1 MNDMSDS
8 NKNNSEQ
15 RMQFDSKQKWSFGMG
30 SFAQWF
36 INSAFNIW
44 IFTFYFTAIGLSTYF
59 IILAYVLWS
68 LWNAINDPFIGYIS
82 DRTNTKYG
90 RRKPF
95 IMIGTIPMLI
105 LEIIVWL
112 PNPGNNWMNFFYL
125 LIMLFC
131 YDTFYTMIALP
142 YDSLFPELYTSVEER
157 SEVNT
162 IKQILSVV
170 GLIFAALVP
179 GLFIDL
185 FGGSQESI
193 GYLINGIVTSIIVG
207 ISLLVSLKWGVI
219 EREEFKLDHRQEFKF
234 FENIKYTLSNKAFQ
248 LYSVMFFLYEYVLL
262 LLGLIMP
269 LFGKYVWGVGEF
281 PTMII
286 LGIMY
291 IVGAASVIIWR
302 KLDLTIG
309 SRKGYMISIVLYFV
323 STLPI
328 MFFQQ
333 YELAII
339 FSLFVGIGFG
349 GMLYFIY
356 LIIAD
361 IIDEDELETGK
372 RREGAYFGVTNFFM
386 RLSMILSIVTVGLVF
401 NMIAWETYDPTIDPK
416 LGLLILFILFPG
428 IALGITLICLYY
440 YPFTKEKVSE
450 IKTKLEKL
458 HEKKLKEVRETK

>member
-1 MNDMSDS
+1 MSNIKKQYIND
-8 NKNNSEQ
+8 K
-15 RMQFDSKQKWSFGMG
+15 MQFGKKQKWAFGMG

-44 IFTFYFTAIGLSTYF
+44 IFTFYFTAIGLSTYY
-59 IILAYVLWS
+59 IMLAYVIWS
-68 LWNAINDPFIGYIS
+68 LWNGINDPLIGYLS

-95 IMIGTIPMLI
+95 IMFATIPLLI
-105 LEIIVWL
+105 LEIVVWL
-112 PNPGNNWMNFFYL
+112 PNPGNNWINFFYL

-131 YDTFYTMIALP
+131 YDTFYTCIALP

-162 IKQILSVV
+162 IKQILSVL
-170 GLIFAALVP
+170 GLIFAALIP
-179 GLFIDL
+179 ALFIDM
-185 FGGSQESI
+185 FGGSSETF

-207 ISLLVSLKWGVI
+207 ISLLISLKWGVR

-234 FENIKYTLSNKAFQ
+234 LENIKYTLKNKAFQ

-269 LFGKYVWGVGEF
+269 LFGKYVWKVGEF
-281 PTMII
+281 DTMII

-291 IVGAASVIIWR
+291 IIGAVSVVIWR
-302 KLDLTIG
+302 KLDLVIG
-309 SRKGYMISIVLYFV
+309 SRKGYAISIVIYFI

-328 MFFQQ
+328 MLFQQ
-333 YELAII
+333 YELAIV
-339 FSLFVGIGFG
+339 FSLFVGVGFG

-361 IIDEDELETGK
+361 IIDEDELKTGK

-386 RLSMILSIVTVGLVF
+386 RLSMILSILTVGFVF
-401 NMIAWETYDPTIDPK
+401 NMTQWEVYDPTIDPRI
-416 LGLLILFILFPG
+416 GLLILFILFPG
-428 IALGITLICLYY
+428 IALGITLLCLYY
-440 YPFTKEKVSE
+440 YPFTKEKVNE
-450 IKTKLEKL
+450 IKEELEELHKEKL
-458 HEKKLKEVRETK
+458 KKVRETQ

>member
-1 MNDMSDS
+1 MSNTK
-8 NKNNSEQ
+8 NKTIDDKI
-15 RMQFDSKQKWSFGMG
+15 QFDNTQKWAFGMG

-44 IFTFYFTAIGLSTYF
+44 IFTFYFTAIGLSTYY
-59 IILAYVLWS
+59 IMLAYVIWS
-68 LWNAINDPFIGYIS
+68 LWNGINDPLIGYLS

-95 IMIGTIPMLI
+95 IMIGVIPMLI
-105 LEIIVWL
+105 LEIVVWL
-112 PNPGNNWMNFFYL
+112 PNPGNNWLNFLYL

-157 SEVNT
+157 SQVNT

-170 GLIFAALVP
+170 GLIFAALIP
-179 GLFIDL
+179 ALFIDM
-185 FGGSQESI
+185 FGGSSETF
-193 GYLINGIVTSIIVG
+193 GYLINKIVTSTIVG
-207 ISLLVSLKWGVI
+207 ISLLVSLKWGVT

-234 FENIKYTLSNKAFQ
+234 FENIKYTLKNRAFQ

-269 LFGKYVWGVGEF
+269 LFGKYVWQVGEF
-281 PTMII
+281 DTMII

-291 IVGAASVIIWR
+291 IIGAVSVVIWR
-302 KLDLTIG
+302 RLDLAIG
-309 SRKGYMISIVLYFV
+309 SRKGYALSIIIYFI

-328 MFFQQ
+328 MLFQQ
-333 YELAII
+333 YELAIV
-339 FSLFVGIGFG
+339 FSLFVGVGFG

-361 IIDEDELETGK
+361 IIDEDELKTGK

-386 RLSMILSIVTVGLVF
+386 RLSMILSILTVGFVF
-401 NMIAWETYDPTIDPK
+401 NMTQWEVYDPTIDPR

-428 IALGITLICLYY
+428 IALSITLICLYY
-440 YPFTKEKVSE
+440 YPLTKEKVNE
-450 IKTKLEKL
+450 IKEELEELHKQKLEK
-458 HEKKLKEVRETK
+458 VRETR

>member
-1 MNDMSDS
+1 MSS
-8 NKNNSEQ
+8 KKNQLMSEET
-15 RMQFDSKQKWSFGMG
+15 RFSKKQKWSFGMG

-59 IILAYVLWS
+59 IILAYVIWS
-68 LWNAINDPFIGYIS
+68 LWNAINDPLIGYLS

-95 IMIGTIPMLI
+95 IMIGTIPILI

-112 PNPGNNWMNFFYL
+112 PNPGNTWMNFLYL

-142 YDSLFPELYTSVEER
+142 FDSLFPELYTSVEER

-162 IKQILSVV
+162 IKQLLSVV

-185 FGGSQESI
+185 FGGSTETF

-207 ISLLVSLKWGVI
+207 ISLIISLKWGVK
-219 EREEFKLDHRQEFKF
+219 EREEFKLDNRQEFKLL
-234 FENIKYTLSNKAFQ
+234 ENLKYTLSNKGFQ
-248 LYSVMFFLYEYVLL
+248 LYSIMFFLYEYTLL

-269 LFGKYVWGVGEF
+269 LFGKYVWDIGEF

-291 IVGAASVIIWR
+291 IIGAISVILWR

-309 SRKGYMISIVLYFV
+309 SRKGYAISIVVYFI

-328 MFFQQ
+328 MFFQV
-333 YELAII
+333 YEFAIV

-361 IIDEDELETGK
+361 IIDEDELNTGL
-372 RREGAYFGVTNFFM
+372 RREGAFFGVTNFFM

-401 NMIAWETYDPTIDPK
+401 NMTEWETYDPTIDPT
-416 LGLLILFILFPG
+416 LGLLVLFIVFPG
-428 IALGITLICLYY
+428 IALGFTMICLYY

-450 IKTKLEKL
+450 MKIKLEEL
-458 HEKKLKEVRETK
+458 HRKKLDKVRTNR